1 MVKPLRLGD
10 ILLARQIVSEYDLNA
25 ALEEQKRSGARLG
38 KLLIHMGLIEEGVLC
53 SLLSEQL
60 GIPFV
65 DLSDVNLQRE
75 ALEAIPETL
84 CKKFQ
89 LCGLYFD
96 DGELVVG
103 TADPGDI
110 LGFDEVVRVTGLSIR
125 PVILLAQQ
133 LQRVINIAFARDDEI
148 RQLADEIAADTDSQL
163 AALARYDPDE
173 EGEERP
179 VGRFLQRLLAEAI
192 QAGASDVHIEPD
204 KDVLRI
210 RQRIDGRLTEQVI
223 NTTVILSALI
233 IRLKLMANLDIAEK
247 RRPQDGRFEAKV
259 GAASVD
265 VRMSTMPVQ
274 HGEAIVLRLLDARQG
289 LIPLGALGLV
299 PDDLERLRSHLKLP
313 YGLLLVTG
321 PTGSGKTTTLYSA
334 LAEMN
339 NPDTKVITVEDPVE
353 FSLPRVNQV
362 QVSERIGL
370 DFPTV
375 LRAALR
381 QDPDMLLVGEIRDS
395 ASADI
400 ALRASLTGHMV
411 LSTLHTNDAPS
422 APLRLIDMGIEPYL
436 IASSL
441 TAVVSQRLLR
451 RVCPRCAVSYMPSA
465 DEQDLLERIG
475 YAEHARVDSFR
486 LGPGCVQCHNTG
498 YRGRIGVYEILEVDP
513 AVAESLRRSDIDA
526 YHIAVRKQRSYR
538 PIWRSSIELAIAGE
552 TSIAEA
558 LRYIDVDSAK
568 ASLSE
573 HGGNGEAA

>member
-1 MVKPLRLGD
+1 MVKPLRLGE

-289 LIPLGALGLV
+289 LIPLGSLGLV

-422 APLRLIDMGIEPYL
+422 APLRLMDMGIEPYL

-441 TAVVSQRLLR
+441 TAVVAQRLLR
-451 RVCPRCAVSYMPSA
+451 RVCPRCAVSYTPSA

-573 HGGNGEAA
+573 HRGNGEAA

>member
-1 MVKPLRLGD
+1 MVKPLRLGE
-10 ILLARQIVSEYDLNA
+10 ILLARQIVSEYDLSA

-334 LAEMN
+334 LAEVN

-422 APLRLIDMGIEPYL
+422 APLRLMDMGIEPYL

-441 TAVVSQRLLR
+441 TAVVAQRLLR
-451 RVCPRCAVSYMPSA
+451 RVCPRCAVSYTPSP

-475 YAEHARVDSFR
+475 YAKHARVDSFR

-568 ASLSE
+568 ASVSE
-573 HGGNGEAA
+573 RSGNGEAA

>member
-1 MVKPLRLGD
+1 MSKQLRLGD
-10 ILLARQIVSEYDLNA
+10 ILVARQIVSEYDLNA

-53 SLLSEQL
+53 TLLSEQL
-60 GIPFV
+60 GIPFI
-65 DLSDVNLQRE
+65 DMSDVNLQRE
-75 ALEAIPETL
+75 ALEAIPEAL

-103 TADPGDI
+103 TPDPGDI

-125 PVILLAQQ
+125 PVILLSQQ
-133 LQRVINIAFARDDEI
+133 LQSVINIAFARDDEI

-179 VGRFLQRLLAEAI
+179 VGRFLQRLLAEAV
-192 QAGASDVHIEPD
+192 QAGASDIHIEPD

-289 LIPLGALGLV
+289 LIPLGSLGLV
-299 PDDLERLRSHLKLP
+299 PDDLERLRAHLRLP

-422 APLRLIDMGIEPYL
+422 APLRLMDMGIEPYL

-441 TAVVSQRLLR
+441 TAVVAQRLLR
-451 RVCPRCAVSYMPSA
+451 RVCARCAVSYTPNA
-465 DEQDLLERIG
+465 DERDLLEQIG
-475 YAEHARVDSFR
+475 YVEHADVDGFR
-486 LGPGCVQCHNTG
+486 LGSGCVQCHNTG
-498 YRGRIGVYEILEVDP
+498 YRGRIGVYEILDVDP
-513 AVAESLRRSDIDA
+513 AVAESLRRSDIAA
-526 YHIAVRKQRSYR
+526 YHGAVRKQHTYR
-538 PIWRSSIELAIAGE
+538 PIWRSSLELAIAGE

-558 LRYIDVDSAK
+558 LRYVDVDSAK
-568 ASLSE
+568 ASLRE
-573 HGGNGEAA
+573 HRGDGEAA